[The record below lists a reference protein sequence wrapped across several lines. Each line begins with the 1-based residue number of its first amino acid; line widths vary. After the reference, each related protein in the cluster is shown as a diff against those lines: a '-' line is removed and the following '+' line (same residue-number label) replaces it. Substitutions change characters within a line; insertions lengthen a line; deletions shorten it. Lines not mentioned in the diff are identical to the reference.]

1 MWVLITATA
10 FPDTPVDTANGEA
23 CARRQH
29 VQRIVFVSRT
39 LMVRSVS
46 VILDSWA
53 TLRTAL
59 SITAPVI
66 LAPTAERAPVTRMDI
81 TVLVHLNGK
90 VNGK

>member
-1 MWVLITATA
+1 
-10 FPDTPVDTANGEA
+10 
-23 CARRQH
+23 
-29 VQRIVFVSRT
+29 
-39 LMVRSVS
+39 MVRSVS